1 MEPAKVLFQDEF
13 PLTEAFDSIEVFN
26 FNWSDEAHPL
36 LAVNLLY
43 SVYQLKA

>member
-13 PLTEAFDSIEVFN
+13 PLTEPFDSVEV